1 MKEKT
6 SSILGR
12 YSGKSADASVLNA
25 NEMHLGRR
33 LFENILASEDY
44 KRAMKLRQ
52 YIGFLGHPAE
62 PDCQDFKNACIVM
75 TEMHLEGD
83 DVYASFDLIDTPV
96 GRIVK
101 AFQDAGVTFGI
112 SIRGAGD
119 VAADGEVDPDTFCFR
134 GYDLVA
140 FQAYSDA
147 VPKYTAIAAS
157 SDPVKSKQ
165 YKKIYASIQQELPNI
180 TSQEA
185 LTEIQNHLSDK
196 SEAFQDI
203 ESRKAQLAEDAS
215 IVPQTAEQEED
226 IRDAQLQGMTELYL
240 AERQLNQELTAE
252 LLQVKSALANL
263 QATQDHT
270 VAAATRILKDQIS
283 ILSSKL
289 TASENSRK
297 TLVAA
302 SVQLK
307 KANSDL
313 SDSNLHIK
321 MKLEQSSK
329 QLENANRVLASTR
342 EDLSKTVAEADGL
355 RKRASDL
362 DGQVKSLRRSV
373 TATTRSLRE
382 YQDAYSRLY
391 ASAMGAQPPS
401 GITASTNVAELKQM
415 ISASRHIDQ
424 PRQAALPELED
435 LSFGSDDLV
444 II

>member
-1 MKEKT
+1 MEKKN
-6 SSILGR
+6 SAILGQ
-12 YSGKSADASVLNA
+12 YSGKSADASVMNA
-25 NEMHLGRR
+25 NQMYLGRR

-44 KRAMKLRQ
+44 KRAMKLKQ
-52 YIGFLGHPAE
+52 YIGFLGHPKD

-96 GRIVK
+96 GRVVK

-119 VAADGEVDPDTFCFR
+119 VAVDGEVDPDTFCFR

-140 FQAYSDA
+140 FQAYHDA

-157 SDPVKSKQ
+157 SDLVKSKQ

-196 SEAFQDI
+196 SQAFQDI
-203 ESRKAQLAEDAS
+203 ESRKAQLADDAS
-215 IVPQTAEQEED
+215 IVPQTADQEDD

-240 AERQLNQELTAE
+240 KEHQLNQELAAE
-252 LLQVKSALANL
+252 LLQVKSSVANL
-263 QATQDHT
+263 QATQDRT
-270 VAAATRILKDQIS
+270 VAAATRILRDQIS

-307 KANSDL
+307 KENSDL

-321 MKLEQSSK
+321 MKLEQSDR
-329 QLENANRVLASTR
+329 QLLETRQVLASTR
-342 EDLSKTVAEADGL
+342 EDHRKTVAEVDGL
-355 RKRASDL
+355 RKQASDL
-362 DGQVKSLRRSV
+362 GGQVTSLRQTVSAN
-373 TATTRSLRE
+373 TKMLRE
-382 YQDAYSRLY
+382 YQDAYSQLY
-391 ASAMGAQPPS
+391 SSAMGVDQPS
-401 GITASTNVAELKQM
+401 GITASTRVSELKQM
-415 ISASRHIDQ
+415 ISASTPARSVQ
-424 PRQAALPELED
+424 TELPELD
-435 LSFGSDDLV
+435 LCQYNTDDLV
-444 II
+444 TI